1 MMNLSSSLD
10 DRLESCLAALD
21 AGASLESVLSDLTDD
36 DRAELEP
43 LLRLTTAVRIL
54 PDPAMAQPRPDLD
67 PTLVSVP
74 VRRQKRRWSFWQP
87 GERGRLNFGLLF
99 GSVYATG
106 LAVAMIA
113 VLLGVILLPR
123 LLPGVTQVASPGFL
137 GRPTRQKPTQTSVL
151 IASTPGMAPELE
163 THYGVG
169 DAPNP
174 AIARLGVGLPRQIA
188 LSPDGTMLAVGAST
202 GVYVYDTTTMDQ
214 LWSES
219 TYAAV
224 EEIRWSADSRRVA
237 ARLHKWPNLLVWNSA
252 TGEYVRS
259 LEYSGEVLSMAWSP
273 DRVYMAGGFYMP
285 DPEGDGG
292 YAYGVAI
299 WQVDTGEVVVET
311 VLGTESQVLP
321 IEGDEP
327 KMPTGLDWS
336 PTGDLLAV
344 VVGERSVALI
354 DPASGDIDKIVRTEA
369 GGEPFHVA
377 FSPDGQWL
385 AGYAESST
393 QVTVWQVETGERAYE
408 LEHDALAAGLSWSP
422 DGRHLATTTYAH
434 LQTRVWDMTNGAM
447 VVSMTAAAQDFGVFG
462 WFDSLAWAP
471 DGKHFITTGQNSGA
485 IVQWDVATGT
495 ATTMGFEFP
504 DLASYSPEA
513 YVGSAPDGSLIIW
526 DSAQGVPL
534 YNYRFA
540 PPPEQVGWSPDQ
552 TQIAGVAA
560 DSSTVV
566 WGIERAL
573 PMEFLDDPQLI
584 GGWLTGE
591 VDPRGWGCWDTVT
604 AHNDRERLTASAI
617 STVDASGGSAATV
630 DIIDGDTSAA
640 IYKWTVQ
647 GSSVCALAFSP
658 GGKWLAIGQGS
669 PSDVTDMRESA
680 ITILDMETGEVYDVL
695 YGHTGSVQGLVWSA
709 DGTRLASVS
718 VDGSIV
724 VWGVGE

>member
-1 MMNLSSSLD
+1 MNLSSSLD

-21 AGASLESVLSDLTDD
+21 AGVSLESVLADLTDD
-36 DRAELEP
+36 DRVEIEP
-43 LLRLTTAVRIL
+43 LLRLTTAVRTL
-54 PDPAMAQPRPDLD
+54 PDPAMAQPRPDFD
-67 PTLVSVP
+67 RTLVGMP

-87 GERGRLNFGLLF
+87 GERGRLNFGFLF

-113 VLLGVILLPR
+113 ILLGVILIPR
-123 LLPGVTQVASPGFL
+123 LLPAVTQVASPGFL
-137 GRPTRQKPTQTSVL
+137 GRPTEQKPTQTSVL

-163 THYGVG
+163 THYGIG

-174 AIARLGVGLPRQIA
+174 AIARLGVGLPRQIVP
-188 LSPDGTMLAVGAST
+188 SPDGTMLAVGAST
-202 GVYVYDTTTMDQ
+202 GVYVYDTATMDQ

-252 TGEYVRS
+252 TGEYGRS

-273 DRVYMAGGFYMP
+273 DRVHMAGGFYMP

-299 WQVDTGEVVVET
+299 WQVDTGKVVVEK

-327 KMPTGLDWS
+327 RMPTALDWS
-336 PTGDLLAV
+336 PTGGPLAV
-344 VVGERSVALI
+344 VVGERSIALI
-354 DPASGDIDKIVRTEA
+354 DPASGDIDKIVQTEA

-393 QVTVWQVETGERAYE
+393 QVTVWQVATGEPTY
-408 LEHDALAAGLSWSP
+408 LVEHEALAAGLSWSP

-434 LQTRVWDMTNGAM
+434 LQTRVWDMANGAM
-447 VVSMTAAAQDFGVFG
+447 VVSMTAAARDFSVFS

-471 DGKHFITTGQNSGA
+471 DGKHFIVTGQNSGA
-485 IVQWDVATGT
+485 IVQWEVATGT
-495 ATTMGFEFP
+495 ATTMGFELP
-504 DLASYSPEA
+504 ELAIYSPVS

-540 PPPEQVGWSPDQ
+540 PPPELAGWSPDQ
-552 TQIAGVAA
+552 TQIAGISA
-560 DSSTVV
+560 DGSTVI
-566 WGIERAL
+566 WSIERAL
-573 PMEFLDDPQLI
+573 PVEFLDDPHPI
-584 GGWLTGE
+584 DGWLMGE

-604 AHNDRERLTASAI
+604 AHNERERLTASAV
-617 STVDASGGSAATV
+617 SMVDANDQVAAVV
-630 DIIDGDTSAA
+630 DIIDSNTSAA

-647 GSSVCALAFSP
+647 GSTVCSLAFSP
-658 GGKWLAIGQGS
+658 GGKWLAIGQGN

-680 ITILDMETGEVYDVL
+680 ITILEMETGEVYDVL
-695 YGHTGSVQGLVWSA
+695 YGHTGSVPGLVWSA
-709 DGTRLASVS
+709 DGKRLASVS
-718 VDGSIV
+718 TDGSV
-724 VWGVGE
+724 GVGGGGE